1 MALWTAADAL
11 AATGGQGPDDWKCS
25 GISIDTRTL
34 EPGDLFVALSDTRD
48 GHDFVGQALE
58 LGAAAALVSRIP
70 EGLAIDA
77 PLLVVPARRSWPRRP
92 GPHPRQSGGRHR
104 VCRQNLDQR
113 DAARGF
119 GRAGA
124 RSCRRGQLQ

>member
-77 PLLVVPARRSWPRRP
+77 PLLVVPDVLCALEDL
-92 GPHPRQSGGRHR
+92 GLH
-104 VCRQNLDQR
+104 
-113 DAARGF
+113 F
-119 GRAGA
+119 
-124 RSCRRGQLQ
+124 RGQVRVDGRDDELAEGRPRGPRASR